1 MILLLCDVLRKVNN
15 LSLFLQNENINL
27 TDVPQKVSETL
38 GRLDNLIVNMNERAQ
53 HEKLTFDS

>member
-1 MILLLCDVLRKVNN
+1 MLRKHVIDMILLLCDVLRKVNN

-38 GRLDNLIVNMNERAQ
+38 GR
-53 HEKLTFDS
+53 

>member
-1 MILLLCDVLRKVNN
+1 MVLLLCDVLRKVNN

>member
-1 MILLLCDVLRKVNN
+1 MVLLLCDVLRKVNN

-53 HEKLTFDS
+53 HEKLTFES